1 MNSLDVVTFGEAMA
15 MFVAK
20 DVGDLSQVHDFT
32 RRAAGAELNVA
43 IGLARLGFSV
53 GWVSRVGSD
62 SLGRFIVDVLDRERI
77 DRQRVIVPGF
87 SNRVSA

>member
-20 DVGDLSQVHDFT
+20 EVGDLSKVHDFT

-43 IGLARLGFSV
+43 IGAARLGFRV

-62 SLGRFIVDVLDRERI
+62 SFGRFICDVLDRERV
-77 DRQRVIVPGF
+77 DRQR
-87 SNRVSA
+87 RDH